1 LYRLE
6 GTLSART
13 PITRV
18 CRFATSQCN
27 TTWLRRRYSQDG
39 PGEDRRRWPRKGE
52 EEGKLTKIQ
61 VAISARASWLTLN
74 GCVIIASACMPG
86 KITAYCGLT
95 PSRRI
100 IRVTMPPSF
109 DNASRGESISHL
121 PNNNVLSRFLRI
133 FRAGDFTASVFDTNF
148 LALLI

>member
-1 LYRLE
+1 M
-6 GTLSART
+6 GSTISARGHPFRT
-13 PITRV
+13 YTVSITRV
-18 CRFATSQCN
+18 HRFATSHCN
-27 TTWLRRRYSQDG
+27 MAWPRRRYSQDG
-39 PGEDRRRWPRKGE
+39 PREDRRRWPREGE

-74 GCVIIASACMPG
+74 GCVIMASACTPG

-100 IRVTMPPSF
+100 IRVTMPSSL

-121 PNNNVLSRFLRI
+121 PNSNVLS
-133 FRAGDFTASVFDTNF
+133 
-148 LALLI
+148 